1 MPFTTYYGPNTVVS
15 ETCLWVADGHR
26 RICITYTYNV
36 STGILTYAASV
47 FRCEVTEYDQHTIGV
62 SEPTHEQMLG
72 HVHTTTRRFEIRPV
86 IIQVATKLTYDQ
98 ILTTIR
104 REMCHGYGC
113 KGPRMLPSAFDMDC
127 AASDDGS
134 DSSGNTWLSE
144 GAYDED
150 AMDVDNEPTHDDWVN
165 HVENIHKLQRKTVR
179 KLRYFSA
186 GKVENYKGER
196 IRVMRE
202 FFITFKADK
211 KTGALI
217 YGAAISRRPEEL
229 GPITDKDLID
239 GHYETAIARL
249 ERRPVT
255 MVVSEEFRDQLRSK
269 PMHREDVMYE
279 ILDVILSRP
288 GGKFLIREDW

>member
-47 FRCEVTEYDQHTIGV
+47 YRCEVTEYERGIIGV

-72 HVHTTTRRFEIRPV
+72 HVHTTTRRFEMRPV

-98 ILTTIR
+98 ILVTIR

-113 KGPRMLPSAFDMDC
+113 KGPRMLASAFDQDC
-127 AASDDGS
+127 GASDGGS
-134 DSSGNTWLSE
+134 ESSANTWLSE

-150 AMDVDNEPTHDDWVN
+150 AMDVDADYVPDLELSEEEYN
-165 HVENIHKLQRKTVR
+165 HLQRKTMR
-179 KLRYFSA
+179 NLRYFSS
-186 GKVENYKGER
+186 GKLENYKGER
-196 IRVMRE
+196 RRIMRE

-211 KTGALI
+211 KTGNLLYA
-217 YGAAISRRPEEL
+217 AAISRRPEEL

-239 GHYETAIARL
+239 NHFNTAAARL
-249 ERRPVT
+249 DYRPVA
-255 MVVSEEFRDQLRSK
+255 MRVSEEFRDQLRSK

-288 GGKFLIREDW
+288 GGKFLIRSDW

>member
-1 MPFTTYYGPNTVVS
+1 MAFTTYYGPNTVVS

-47 FRCEVTEYDQHTIGV
+47 YRCEVTQYDEDTIGV
-62 SEPTHEQMLG
+62 SEPSPEQMLG

-98 ILTTIR
+98 ILVTIR

-113 KGPRMLPSAFDMDC
+113 KGPRMLASAFDMDC
-127 AASDDGS
+127 GASDGGS
-134 DSSGNTWLSE
+134 VSSDNTWLSE

-150 AMDVDNEPTHDDWVN
+150 AMDVDDDLEPELTEEEYN
-165 HVENIHKLQRKTVR
+165 HLQRKTMR
-179 KLRYFSA
+179 TLRYFSA
-186 GKVENYKGER
+186 GKLENYKGER
-196 IRVMRE
+196 RRIMRE

-211 KTGALI
+211 KTGNLLYA
-217 YGAAISRRPEEL
+217 AAISRRPEEL

-239 GHYETAIARL
+239 NHYKTAAARL
-249 ERRPVT
+249 DYRPVA
-255 MVVSEEFRDQLRSK
+255 MRVSEEFRDQLRSK

-279 ILDVILSRP
+279 ILDIILSRP

>member
-1 MPFTTYYGPNTVVS
+1 MAFTTYYGPNTIVS

-47 FRCEVTEYDQHTIGV
+47 FRCDVTVYDRHTIGV

-98 ILTTIR
+98 ILVTIR

-150 AMDVDNEPTHDDWVN
+150 AMDVDNEPTYDDWLN

-202 FFITFKADK
+202 FFIVFKADK

-279 ILDVILSRP
+279 ILDVIMSRP

>member
-1 MPFTTYYGPNTVVS
+1 MPFTSYYGPNTTIS
-15 ETCLWVADGHR
+15 ETCLWLADGSR
-26 RICITYTYNV
+26 RICLTYTYNT

-47 FRCEVTEYDQHTIGV
+47 FRCEVNDHGNGFMDV

-86 IIQVATKLTYDQ
+86 IIQVATKLNYGQ
-98 ILTTIR
+98 ILETIR
-104 REMCHGYGC
+104 SEMCHGYGC
-113 KGPRMLPSAFDMDC
+113 KGPRMLASAFNMDC
-127 AASDDGS
+127 GASDGGS
-134 DSSGNTWLSE
+134 ESSGNTWLSE
-144 GAYDED
+144 GAYDEETD
-150 AMDVDNEPTHDDWVN
+150 PDYEPTHDDWVN

-186 GKVENYKGER
+186 GKVENYKGQR

-202 FFITFKADK
+202 FFIAFKADK
-211 KTGALI
+211 KTGDLI

-239 GHYETAIARL
+239 DHYETAIARL

-269 PMHREDVMYE
+269 PLHREDVMYE

>member
-150 AMDVDNEPTHDDWVN
+150 AMDVDNEPTYDDWLN

-239 GHYETAIARL
+239 NHYETAIARL

>member
-1 MPFTTYYGPNTVVS
+1 MPFTTYYGPNTTVS

-98 ILTTIR
+98 ILVTIR